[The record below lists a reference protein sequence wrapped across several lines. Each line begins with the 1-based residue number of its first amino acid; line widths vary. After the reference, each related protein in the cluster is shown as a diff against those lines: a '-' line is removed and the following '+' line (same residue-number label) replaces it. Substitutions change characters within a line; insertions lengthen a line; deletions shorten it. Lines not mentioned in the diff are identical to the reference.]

1 VDAER
6 GDGALSLTMPGDRE
20 RCLAAG
26 RCPVA
31 FPRRGFGSHG
41 ARAPA
46 VGYETGTDEGGEMGD
61 QAELARRFLALHEGV
76 DGPLLLANA
85 WDAGSA
91 KLLEAAGFDALAT
104 TSSGYAA
111 TRGRL
116 DYGVNRDDVLAHV
129 ATVAAATALPVSAD
143 FEDCFGKDGAGV
155 AETVR
160 LGRDAGLAGCSIED
174 WSDAKGALY
183 DIDTAAERVAAA
195 AQEAHSGS
203 VRLVLTA
210 RAENFLR
217 GNTDVAD
224 TIARLKAY
232 EDAGADVLYAPA
244 FDRPQDLRE
253 LLSAVSRPVNV
264 LARGGAPSVAELAQL
279 GVKRVSVG
287 GAFAFAAYGAALQA
301 AQELRERGTYGYS
314 ELSAAG
320 ARAARAAF
328 SG

>member
-1 VDAER
+1 
-6 GDGALSLTMPGDRE
+6 
-20 RCLAAG
+20 
-26 RCPVA
+26 
-31 FPRRGFGSHG
+31 
-41 ARAPA
+41 
-46 VGYETGTDEGGEMGD
+46 MGD
-61 QAELARRFLALHEGV
+61 QAELARRFLALHDGA

-91 KLLEAAGFDALAT
+91 KLLESAGFDALAT

-111 TRGRL
+111 TRARL
-116 DYGVNRDDVLAHV
+116 DYGVTREDVLAHV
-129 ATVAAATALPVSAD
+129 ETVVAATALPVSAD
-143 FEDCFGKDGAGV
+143 FEDCFAADAAGV

-183 DIDTAAERVAAA
+183 DLDTATERVAAA
-195 AQEAHSGS
+195 AAEAHSGP

-210 RAENFLR
+210 RAENHLR
-217 GNTDVAD
+217 GNPDVAD

-244 FDRPQDLRE
+244 FDRPEDLRE
-253 LLSAVSRPVNV
+253 LLAVVSLPVNV
-264 LARGGAPSVAELAQL
+264 LAHAGAPPVSELAEL

-287 GAFAFAAYGAALQA
+287 GAFAFVAYGAALEA
-301 AQELRERGTYGYS
+301 ARELRERGTYGFAK
-314 ELSAAG
+314 LSAAG
-320 ARAARAAF
+320 GKAARAAF